1 MAKTVTK
8 ETVAKTITKEEL
20 KELVELRSSNLENL
34 TKLGNIDFQI
44 LSLEEQKWEFKRE
57 ISNTEENYKKIIS
70 DLKEKYG
77 NVNIDLETGK
87 ITEVNEESKAV

>member
-8 ETVAKTITKEEL
+8 ETVAEKVTKEEL
-20 KELVELRSSNLENL
+20 KELVELRNSNLENL

-44 LSLEEQKWEFKRE
+44 LSLEEQKWEFKKE
-57 ISNTEENYKKIIS
+57 ISNIEENYIKSIS

-77 NVNIDLETGK
+77 DVNIDLETGK

>member
-8 ETVAKTITKEEL
+8 EEL
-20 KELVELRSSNLENL
+20 KELLELRNSNLENL

-44 LSLEEQKWEFKRE
+44 LSLEEQKWEFKKE
-57 ISNTEENYKKIIS
+57 ISNIEENYKKTVS

-77 NVNIDLETGK
+77 DVNIDLETGK